1 MSLLDGL
8 LPQYQFAEQH
18 QRRVNA
24 DAASLRAAL
33 DRLPQ
38 WQDPWVS
45 RFIALRELPGR
56 LAARLGHDNA
66 LPHKPPFGLHEFTL
80 LAQDG
85 HEVVWGLAGA
95 FWRSDYG
102 LQPIRDASHFA
113 SLQQWPRLALAFRI
127 QPQPD
132 GTCLLQTITRV
143 HCPDRAS
150 YRRFAPY
157 WYLIRPVS
165 GLIRQRT
172 LRAVAQ
178 LASGQ

>member
-18 QRRVNA
+18 QRRV
-24 DAASLRAAL
+24 AANPAAL
-33 DRLPQ
+33 RQALASLPQ

-56 LAARLGHDNA
+56 LAARLGSANA

-80 LAQDG
+80 LAQDE
-85 HEVVWGLAGA
+85 HEMVWGLAGA

-102 LQPIRDASHFA
+102 LQPVRDASHFA
-113 SLQQWPRLALAFRI
+113 SLQPVPRLVLAFRI

-132 GTCLLQTITRV
+132 GTCLLYTITRV
-143 HCPDRAS
+143 HCPDRAT

-165 GLIRQRT
+165 GLIRQRI